1 MSRTAVYPI
10 SGCPWCQLRLLYP
23 YIGCA
28 VWAYK
33 DWLDE
38 LFPPDSKSADLLS
51 LYSRRLTTVEGNTTL
66 DERTNK
72 HIAVHPHGRG
82 DGSAMTRR
90 KPRQRGSPPR
100 TWGRRWREVSDAQ
113 AIRFTPTCVGT
124 TYLHSPSP
132 RRPPVHPHGRGDDEV
147 ASKTQTR
154 AVGSPPRAWGRPP
167 RD

>member
-82 DGSAMTRR
+82 DGNGNA
-90 KPRQRGSPPR
+90 PP
-100 TWGRRWREVSDAQ
+100 
-113 AIRFTPTCVGT
+113 
-124 TYLHSPSP
+124 LM
-132 RRPPVHPHGRGDDEV
+132 V
-147 ASKTQTR
+147 AF
-154 AVGSPPRAWGRPP
+154 GSPPRAWGRLEFCRRPAP
-167 RD
+167 NTRFTPTGVGTALR